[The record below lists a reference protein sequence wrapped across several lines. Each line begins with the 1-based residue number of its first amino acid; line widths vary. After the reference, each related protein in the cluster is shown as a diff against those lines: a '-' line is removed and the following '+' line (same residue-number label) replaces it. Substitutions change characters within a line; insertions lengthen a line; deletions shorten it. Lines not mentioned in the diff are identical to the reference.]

1 MKLVKGSV
9 VVEKNYKFYV
19 IDDLNK
25 NLFNI
30 KRFEKQDF
38 KAALS
43 LFLSYPSGNG
53 EKPSFGIENTGY
65 SLDILHAVSGENIL
79 VTDYRM
85 KEILSPQINSIY
97 DDIEAI
103 VNQLINDGVVEL
115 EYNKEKTTDNKKFK
129 SIDKDIDNAV
139 KKAESAGKNTGN
151 KEEVSFEKE

>member
-1 MKLVKGSV
+1 M
-9 VVEKNYKFYV
+9 EKNYKFYV

-38 KAALS
+38 KEALD
-43 LFLSYPSGNG
+43 LFLNHPSGKG
-53 EKPSFGIENTGY
+53 EMPSFGIENQGY
-65 SLDILHAVSGENIL
+65 SLDILHAVNGENIL

-85 KEILSPQINSIY
+85 KEALSPQINSIY
-97 DDIEAI
+97 DDIEAV

-115 EYNKEKTTDNKKFK
+115 EYNKDKTPGNKRFK

-139 KKAESAGKNTGN
+139 NKAGSAGKNTGN
-151 KEEVSFEKE
+151 KEVVSFEKE